1 MAKNNNMVELKFR
14 QDYDHVLETLIL
26 GDANIKKVYLY
37 WEKWGL
43 YQEQKAITI
52 TFIFLK
58 QSNMDQTINK
68 NNVIL
73 NHLIF
78 LLISENDIYAQLLAS
93 WETFMIFLS

>member
-26 GDANIKKVYLY
+26 GDTNIKKLYLY
-37 WEKWGL
+37 WEKQGL
-43 YQEQKAITI
+43 YQEQKAIII

-58 QSNMDQTINK
+58 QSNMDQTKNK

-78 LLISENDIYAQLLAS
+78 LLISENDIYAILLAS